1 MVEEYLKE
9 LSDSTAT
16 GHLSHGS
23 PKDREDEENPLS
35 LSALN
40 LSDKAT
46 VREHDV
52 DGVSVKLFCEGG
64 RKDGVEETSCSD
76 ITKGCDIDADV
87 DSLADLFHKNL
98 SFNEETDFPSS
109 SNSNPT
115 PNTSKSNCIFLA
127 G

>member
-9 LSDSTAT
+9 LSDSSTT
-16 GHLSHGS
+16 GRLSRGS

-35 LSALN
+35 LGTPS

-46 VREHDV
+46 VRQHDV
-52 DGVSVKLFCEGG
+52 DGVSVKLFCDGG
-64 RKDGVEETSCSD
+64 REDGVKEALCSD
-76 ITKGCDIDADV
+76 TTKDRDIDADV
-87 DSLADLFHKNL
+87 DSLADLFRKNL

-109 SNSNPT
+109 SNSNPIT
-115 PNTSKSNCIFLA
+115 TTSKSNCIFLA

>member
-9 LSDSTAT
+9 LSDSTTT
-16 GHLSHGS
+16 GYLSHGS
-23 PKDREDEENPLS
+23 SKGQEDEENPLS
-35 LSALN
+35 LGTPN

-46 VREHDV
+46 VRQHDV
-52 DGVSVKLFCEGG
+52 DGVSVKLFRDGG
-64 RKDGVEETSCSD
+64 REDGVEEALHSD
-76 ITKGCDIDADV
+76 TTKGRDIDADV

-115 PNTSKSNCIFLA
+115 PTTSKSNCIFLA